1 MITET
6 IVAIVFILGF
16 ILLHTWLKGSKV
28 YNYITLLL
36 LPFVIFFLFT
46 GLSEKNSSGYL
57 LILMLTSGFIY
68 QAVKFYNKF
77 LKQA

>member
-36 LPFVIFFLFT
+36 LPFVIFFLFI

-57 LILMLTSGFIY
+57 LIPMLTSGFIY
-68 QAVKFYNKF
+68 QAVKFYNKY
-77 LKQA
+77 LKQV